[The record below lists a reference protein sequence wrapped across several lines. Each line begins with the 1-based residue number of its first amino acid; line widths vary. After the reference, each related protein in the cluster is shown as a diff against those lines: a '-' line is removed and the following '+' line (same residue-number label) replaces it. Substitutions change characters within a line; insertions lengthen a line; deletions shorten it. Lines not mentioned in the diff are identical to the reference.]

1 MTKIEFI
8 KENIEKYEFSTIDP
22 VDYAQN
28 KANYRVSEA
37 DLKSMPDSDEQK
49 QAELREIIIELF
61 EDKLS
66 GSYVKVQ
73 EYCDIGRTA
82 FSKYIHG
89 KNGIGKVSLT
99 KLAVGLKLSQE
110 QYENLLSLNS
120 TPFDYECRFDFIAA
134 CALRDHDELE
144 TFYED
149 LRKNGCKDIESS

>member
-1 MTKIEFI
+1 MKKIEFI
-8 KENIEKYEFSTIDP
+8 KDNIEKYEFSTIDP

-28 KANYRVSEA
+28 KAKYRVSEA

-61 EDKLS
+61 EDKLG
-66 GSYVKVQ
+66 GSYMKVQ

-89 KNGIGKVSLT
+89 KNGIGKISLT

-110 QYENLLSLNS
+110 QYVELSRNVQSENTQNL
-120 TPFDYECRFDFIAA
+120 
-134 CALRDHDELE
+134 
-144 TFYED
+144 
-149 LRKNGCKDIESS
+149 G